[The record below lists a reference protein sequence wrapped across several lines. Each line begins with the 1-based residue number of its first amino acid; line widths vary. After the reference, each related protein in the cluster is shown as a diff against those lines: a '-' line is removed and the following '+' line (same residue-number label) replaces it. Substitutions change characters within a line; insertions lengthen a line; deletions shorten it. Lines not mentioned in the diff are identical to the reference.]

1 MNNIAALLNEAEN
14 AVPYI
19 VRDRGLGVDPQI
31 IDHPAASLR
40 NLNLTTTALPVLNG
54 QDGKIVAVVPG
65 NIAGTSTKLDTA
77 IVRSS
82 RVAAAGAN
90 IIVRAVPSNAYA
102 TGLTGGVM
110 VYDADTYFVIMA
122 PATFAAVPDDA
133 AVSVTPLPAS
143 RAMIQWD
150 QSVKMAVRFNIPRR
164 DPRTYGQD
172 HIANEIL
179 TAIPLGVARA
189 ADNLLL
195 TAINAATLSPFSVA
209 AASAQGLK
217 AGELRALIGTDG
229 TGAQFRA
236 DGQLIAAGIA
246 AEMTADMAGTVV
258 GAFDRAAVAIHDE
271 IRILAERLNANGDLA
286 VTCWVDMIPLLP
298 DPAKFWNVA

>member
-1 MNNIAALLNEAEN
+1 MNNIATLLKEAET
-14 AVPYI
+14 AVPFI
-19 VRDRGLGVDPQI
+19 VRDRGLGVDPQF

-40 NLNLTTTALPVLNG
+40 RLTLTTTHLPVLNG
-54 QDGKIVAVVPG
+54 KDGKIVAVAPG
-65 NIAGTSTKLDTA
+65 DIAGTSTKLDTA

-82 RVAAAGAN
+82 RVAAAGSN

-102 TGLTGGVM
+102 TGLTGGVSI
-110 VYDADTYFVIMA
+110 YDADTYFVSMA
-122 PATFAAVPDDA
+122 PAGFSAVADDA

-143 RAMIQWD
+143 RAKIQWD
-150 QSVKMAVRFNIPRR
+150 QAIKLAVRFNVPRR

-179 TAIPLGVARA
+179 TAIPLGIARA

-195 TAINAATLSPFSVA
+195 SAINAATPSAFSVA
-209 AASAQGLK
+209 AAAAQGLK
-217 AGELRALIGTDG
+217 AGKLRALIGTNG

-246 AEMTADMAGTVV
+246 AETTADMEGTVI
-258 GAFDRAAVAIHDE
+258 GAFDRSAIAIHDE
-271 IRILAERLNANGDLA
+271 ITLLAERLDGDGNLA
-286 VTCWVDMIPLLP
+286 VTCWVSMIPLLP
-298 DPAKFWNVA
+298 DPTKFWTVA